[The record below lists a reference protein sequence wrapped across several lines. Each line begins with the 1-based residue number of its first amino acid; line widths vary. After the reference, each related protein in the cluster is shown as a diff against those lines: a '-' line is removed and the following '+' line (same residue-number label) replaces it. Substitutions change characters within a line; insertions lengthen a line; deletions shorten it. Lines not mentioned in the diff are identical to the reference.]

1 MLSNYLTIAIRNL
14 LRQKLYTLINLFGL
28 AIGLSCCVIAL
39 SIIHHE
45 YSFNRFHAHPEN
57 IYRVL
62 RERISND
69 QKQIRWLT
77 SGALARTL
85 EAEIPEIEMASK
97 NRFYDVN
104 VRHNTQNQRLRHG
117 QVDHNFFTLFNFP
130 FIQGNS
136 ENLTQPYHIA
146 ITQRTAQRL
155 FGNTDPMGKTITI
168 QERYYG
174 GDYTISAILQN
185 PPATSTLQFDLI
197 HQTNGRTQEA
207 IFDWTEWQGRV
218 QQAGIETFVRLHPDT
233 NPKTLENKISNII
246 ERHMGTEV
254 RQILTYRLQPLL
266 RLHLHSL
273 QDYNLPTGGNINTL
287 YLFGAIALIILTI
300 ASINFINLAT
310 ARAAGRARE
319 VALRKV
325 VGAMRGQ
332 IIKQFLGESTLLAFL
347 ALLLAIPFAH
357 IILNPL
363 NTIAQTH
370 YTLNTQTLFTL
381 LPIFI
386 TLTLMVGLVA
396 GLYPAFYLSAFH
408 PTQTLNNTKRSAH
421 LRQMLVMAQF
431 AIAIILLIGTT
442 VVDRQLT
449 YIQNKDL
456 GFDKDQLI
464 ILPIFVADRDSKT
477 NQDPWLVAR
486 YNTVKQTFL
495 EHPNVHAASA
505 FRSLPGK
512 DRWFTRIVKPEG
524 QDNTEWRMPVQ
535 ETDEDLFNTLG
546 IPILAGRTFNPDNER
561 DRTHSYLLN
570 KTAVKALGWTVENAV
585 GRRFGRARS
594 EEDANGTVIGIVDDF
609 HFTSLHTPIVPAAFA
624 YRQWFYNYLV
634 LRISNFSDTRP
645 FLEQTWAQFMPPEQP
660 FYFSFLNDELN
671 TLYQADRD
679 LQNVVTSFSILAI
692 LLACLGLFALAAFTT
707 QQRTQE
713 MGVRKVLGASTPQI
727 IVLLSKNFLT
737 LVFLANLI
745 AWPIAYYLT
754 QNWLQEFA
762 YRVPLNAWPFFI
774 SAFITL
780 IIAQLT
786 VSYQAIKAAQ
796 TNPVDTLRHE

>member
-1 MLSNYLTIAIRNL
+1 MLLNYLTIAIRNL
-14 LRQKLYTLINLFGL
+14 LNQKLYTLINLFGL
-28 AIGLSCCVIAL
+28 AIGLACCVIAL

-45 YSFNRFHAHPEN
+45 YSFNRFHPHPDN
-57 IYRVL
+57 IYRIL

-85 EAEIPEIEMASK
+85 ETEIPEIEIASK
-97 NRFYDVN
+97 NRFYSAN
-104 VRHNTQNQRLRHG
+104 VRQNTQTQRLTQG
-117 QVDHNFFTLFNFP
+117 QVDQNFFKLFNFP
-130 FIQGNS
+130 FIQGSPESLN
-136 ENLTQPYHIA
+136 QPYHIA
-146 ITQRTAQRL
+146 ITQHTAQRL
-155 FGNTDPMGKTITI
+155 FGNTDPMGKTITL

-174 GDYTISAILQN
+174 GDYTVSAILKN
-185 PPATSTLQFDLI
+185 PPPTSTLQFDLI

-207 IFDWTEWQGRV
+207 IFDWTQWQGRV
-218 QQAGIETFVRLHPDT
+218 QQAGIETFVRLRPNT
-233 NPKTLENKISNII
+233 NPKTLENKISNLI
-246 ERHMGTEV
+246 EHHMGTDV
-254 RQILTYRLQPLL
+254 RKILTYRLQPLL

-287 YLFGAIALIILTI
+287 YLFAAIALLILTI
-300 ASINFINLAT
+300 ASINFINLST
-310 ARAAGRARE
+310 ARAASRARE

-325 VGAMRGQ
+325 VGAMRSQ
-332 IIKQFLGESTLLAFL
+332 IIKQFLGESTLLALL
-347 ALLLAIPFAH
+347 ALCFALPFAR
-357 IILNPL
+357 IVLDSL
-363 NTIAQTH
+363 NTIAQTQ
-370 YTLNTQTLFTL
+370 YTLNAQTLFTL

-386 TLTLMVGLVA
+386 ALTLIVGLVA

-408 PTQTLNNTKRSAH
+408 PTQTLNNTKRASH
-421 LRQMLVMAQF
+421 LRQFLVMAQF

-449 YIQNKDL
+449 YVQNKDL
-456 GFDKDQLI
+456 GFDKNQLI
-464 ILPIFVADRDSKT
+464 VLPIFVADRDSKT
-477 NQDPWLVAR
+477 NNDPWLVAR

-535 ETDEDLFNTLG
+535 ETDEDLFHTLG

-570 KTAVKALGWTVENAV
+570 KTAVNALGWTVENAV

-624 YRQWFYNYLV
+624 YRQWFYDYLV
-634 LRISNFSDTRP
+634 LRITHFSETRP
-645 FLEQTWAQFMPPEQP
+645 FLEKTWAQFMPPEQP
-660 FYFSFLNDELN
+660 FAFSFLSDELN
-671 TLYQADRD
+671 TLYQSDRD
-679 LQNVVTSFSILAI
+679 LQNIVTSFSILAI

-707 QQRTQE
+707 QRRTKE
-713 MGVRKVLGASTPQI
+713 MGIRKTLGASTPHI
-727 IVLLSKNFLT
+727 IVLLSTNFLK
-737 LVFLANLI
+737 LVLLANLI
-745 AWPIAYYLT
+745 AWPLAYYLT
-754 QNWLQEFA
+754 QHWLQEFA
-762 YRVPLNAWPFFI
+762 YRIPLTIWPFLL
-774 SAFITL
+774 STLLTL

-786 VSYQAIKAAQ
+786 VSYQALKAAQ